1 MKCVAE
7 MLEVIVDTNVF
18 IDAIFSKD
26 EAILPI
32 FEKECNGELRFV
44 FCNQTIGELHGIIEE
59 ICMRLKYNK
68 KNIHKIY
75 RSIGYI
81 LARGRNLGALKNIN
95 RYCEDD
101 EDDKFIECAKIGQVK
116 YIISSDIHIN
126 QIPSAIKDFYK
137 LNIVTIDPLEFLA
150 NYNNI
155 SVFSY
160 LKTLSG
166 KTLSN
171 GIRVNSKR

>member
-101 EDDKFIECAKIGQVK
+101 EDDKFIECSKIGQVK
-116 YIISSDIHIN
+116 
-126 QIPSAIKDFYK
+126 
-137 LNIVTIDPLEFLA
+137 
-150 NYNNI
+150 
-155 SVFSY
+155 
-160 LKTLSG
+160 
-166 KTLSN
+166 
-171 GIRVNSKR
+171 